1 MAALQVSLG
10 ELVEGYGQMLRRPG
24 AQSHSS
30 IRRDDAESE
39 ALHFEKGRTG
49 AEWPRFRNANR
60 LQ

>member
-1 MAALQVSLG
+1 MAALQVSFG
-10 ELVEGYGQMLRRPG
+10 KLVEGYGQTLRRTG
-24 AQSHSS
+24 AQSHAS

-60 LQ
+60 VQ